1 MRCDELAADEKQLQ
15 VEAHDAHGRA
25 AHENERTSQE
35 EVNTGAGP
43 RACHPKQLPTRARE
57 KRNKK

>member
-1 MRCDELAADEKQLQ
+1 MRCDELAADEKRLQ
-15 VEAHDAHGRA
+15 VEAHDVHGRA
-25 AHENERTSQE
+25 AHENERTFQE

-43 RACHPKQLPTRARE
+43 KQLHTRARE